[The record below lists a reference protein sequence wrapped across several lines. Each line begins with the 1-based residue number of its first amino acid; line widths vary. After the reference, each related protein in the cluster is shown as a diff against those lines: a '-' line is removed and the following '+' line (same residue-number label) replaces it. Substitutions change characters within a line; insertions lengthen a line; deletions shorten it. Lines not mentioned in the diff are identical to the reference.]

1 MEAVRRIEVLDRNE
15 CLALLSRGQ
24 VGRVAWL
31 PEHTT
36 PPAPVAADRVGLVGA
51 PAMVPVT
58 FLVDGDSVVV
68 RTVHGSRLGREAPGR
83 PVTFE
88 ADEVRHQTREG
99 WSVIASGVAQLET
112 DPVETRRLAG
122 LLQSWAPGFKDLWL
136 RVPLQHVS
144 GRRLGAG
151 VREIE
156 LRDQPRPR
164 WREPVGWTAPT
175 RTPAE
180 VVNDFD
186 GR

>member
-1 MEAVRRIEVLDRNE
+1 MEPVRRIEVLDRNE
-15 CLALLSRGQ
+15 CLALLSGRQ
-24 VGRVAWL
+24 VGRVAWT
-31 PEHTT
+31 PEPVTAPT
-36 PPAPVAADRVGLVGA
+36 PAVAHRAGLVGA
-51 PAMVPVT
+51 PALVPVT
-58 FLVDGDSVVV
+58 FVLDGDSVVI

-88 ADEVRHQTREG
+88 ADDVRTTTREG
-99 WSVIASGVAQLET
+99 WSVIASGVARLET
-112 DPVETRRLAG
+112 DPTETSRLAG

-144 GRRLGAG
+144 GRRLGTAE
-151 VREIE
+151 REIE

-164 WREPVGWTAPT
+164 WREPEGWTPRT

-180 VVNDFD
+180 FANDFD